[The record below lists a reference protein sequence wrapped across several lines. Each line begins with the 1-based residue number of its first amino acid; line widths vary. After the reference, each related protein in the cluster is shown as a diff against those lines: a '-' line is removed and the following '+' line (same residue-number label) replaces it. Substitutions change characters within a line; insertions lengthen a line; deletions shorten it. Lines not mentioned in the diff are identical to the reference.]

1 MKLKVVFWGEDNVVS
16 KFDQWK
22 KDTNYIRN
30 KGRDITTNPVNTVRV
45 IRENYEQLCQCI

>member
-1 MKLKVVFWGEDNVVS
+1 MKYKQPVEKKSMKLKVVFWGEDNVVS

-30 KGRDITTNPVNTVRV
+30 KGS
-45 IRENYEQLCQCI
+45 